1 MRMKKYILGT
11 AFFLLSLLVGSDSYA
26 YRIGFF
32 EFRPSLAV
40 TESYSDNVFCTNKDV
55 VGGFTTVIS
64 PGFNIELPMV
74 KVTKD
79 RSRYHFDMQFRLD
92 LDEFNNYTASN
103 GVGNIVRN
111 GVGYIAMAKFGYEMP
126 STGITLDVYELFR
139 RAHDPFS
146 VNVSNQIDWY
156 NENAVTASLGYKFS
170 NRYKIRFDFTNH
182 IINYDADR
190 VSYRNETDNTIAG
203 YFYYAFTPKV
213 SAFVEYQGVKFDY
226 NDDVLNNTEQYL
238 YGGIEWDVTAKTKG
252 TIKAGYESKKF
263 DDPSL
268 GKHKDFAFSAD
279 INHNFDPKNSVML
292 TAYRR
297 PNATNAF
304 DASFYM
310 TTGFLLQYYHRIT
323 GKIDA
328 RGDLSYGNDKYFGGI
343 PRTDNTWSGA
353 IWLFYQIKRWLR
365 VELGYMYTNRNSNI
379 DEFTYKSN
387 QVWVTLRAT
396 P

>member
-1 MRMKKYILGT
+1 MKKYIFGT
-11 AFFLLSLLVGSDSYA
+11 AFFLLGLLIASDSYA

-40 TESYSDNVFCTNKDV
+40 TEVYSDNIFCTNTDTV
-55 VGGFTTVIS
+55 SGFRTIFS

-74 KVTKD
+74 AVTRD

-92 LDEFNNYTASN
+92 AEELNKNTFS
-103 GVGNIVRN
+103 N
-111 GVGYIAMAKFGYEMP
+111 GVGYITMAKFGYKMP
-126 STGITLDVYELFR
+126 STGITLDLYELFH
-139 RAHDPFS
+139 RAHDPYS
-146 VNVSNQIDWY
+146 VNVTPQLDWY
-156 NENAVTASLGYKFS
+156 HENAVTASLGYEFAS
-170 NRYKIRFDFTNH
+170 RYKIRFDFTNH
-182 IINYDADR
+182 ILNYDADR
-190 VSYRNETDNTIAG
+190 VSYRNDTDNTIAG
-203 YFYYAFTPKV
+203 YFYYAFTPKL

-226 NDDVLNNTEQYL
+226 NDHILNNTENYL

-268 GKHKDFAFSAD
+268 GKYNNFAFSAD

-297 PNATNAF
+297 PNSTNLVGTN
-304 DASFYM
+304 FYL
-310 TTGFLLQYYHRIT
+310 TTGFLLQYYYRIT
-323 GKIDA
+323 GKITA
-328 RGDLSYGNDKYFGGI
+328 RGDLSYGNDKYYGLLGGN

-365 VELGYMYTNRNSNI
+365 VELGYMYTSRNSNI
-379 DEFTYKSN
+379 DAFTYKSN
-387 QVWVTLRAT
+387 QIWLTLKAT